1 MGWIWL
7 LFGFQAT
14 IGVQPGA
21 EMDTQ
26 GHADIGGKR
35 PRQFHVRVTVDETP
49 LPTLGSLG
57 RRKVGAPLLGVF
69 TSLWRRRPPCS
80 VSSALTRAR
89 WPGQALLLVPG
100 VQDGSKQTQASHVH
114 MQHHGPR
121 AAGPP
126 SFVTNGFCL
135 SLGPLSQAGNSTS
148 HRDGTKRGA
157 TSGPQFSAA
166 IQEGLLCPAWY

>member
-7 LFGFQAT
+7 LFGLRAT

-49 LPTLGSLG
+49 LSTLGSLG
-57 RRKVGAPLLGVF
+57 RRKIGTPLLGVF
-69 TSLWRRRPPCS
+69 MSLWRRRPPCS

-89 WPGQALLLVPG
+89 WSGQALLLVPG
-100 VQDGSKQTQASHVH
+100 VQDGSKQT
-114 MQHHGPR
+114 
-121 AAGPP
+121 
-126 SFVTNGFCL
+126 
-135 SLGPLSQAGNSTS
+135 
-148 HRDGTKRGA
+148 
-157 TSGPQFSAA
+157 
-166 IQEGLLCPAWY
+166 